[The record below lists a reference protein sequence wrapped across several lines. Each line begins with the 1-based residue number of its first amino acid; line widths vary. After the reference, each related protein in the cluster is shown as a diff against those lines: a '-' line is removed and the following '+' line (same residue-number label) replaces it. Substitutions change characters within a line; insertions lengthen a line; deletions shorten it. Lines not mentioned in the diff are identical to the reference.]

1 MPKAVSFVV
10 PAYNESRYIE
20 ACISSIIKSCE
31 DQLITFQIIV
41 VDNGSDDSTAEIAGK
56 FPIEVYSITRNAVA
70 FARNY
75 GVTKAK
81 HPIIAFIDGDV
92 EITSEWASCLSAKYD
107 HFLESPRFITG
118 HQCIVPETGSWI
130 EQHWFKNIKD
140 QLLGGANIITSR
152 QAFDDVGGFDESLK
166 TGEDYDF
173 CQRYIQQGIDYSTD
187 PEFKAI
193 HLGFPHTLKG
203 FLKREYWHG
212 EGDFKSFAHFRRS
225 LVAII
230 AVVYLVLLITLVI
243 LALTGYWM
251 CAFIPLAALAILNLL
266 ITLKRFS
273 QCPAKSILVNYFLNF
288 CYFLAR
294 IGSFFRMLKNRA
306 LSY

>member
-20 ACISSIIKSCE
+20 ACIGSIIESCE
-31 DQLITFQIIV
+31 DQSISFQIIV

-56 FPIEVYSITRNAVA
+56 LPIEVYSIARNSVA
-70 FARNY
+70 SARNY

-92 EITSEWASCLSAKYD
+92 EITSEWASCLSAKYN
-107 HFLESPRFITG
+107 HYLESPRFITG

-173 CQRYIQQGIDYSTD
+173 CQRYIQQGMDYSTD

-212 EGDFKSFAHFRRS
+212 EGDFKSFARFRSS

-230 AVVYLVLLITLVI
+230 AVVYLILLV
-243 LALTGYWM
+243 ALFISAITGYWIF
-251 CAFIPLAALAILNLL
+251 AFSTLATLASLNLL

-273 QCPAKSILVNYFLNF
+273 QCPMKSILVNYFLNF
-288 CYFLAR
+288 SYFLAR
-294 IGSFFRMLKNRA
+294 IGSLFRALKNRKTKF
-306 LSY
+306 

>member
-10 PAYNESRYIE
+10 PAYNESCYIE
-20 ACISSIIKSCE
+20 ACIRSILRSFA
-31 DQLITFQIIV
+31 DQFISFQIIV
-41 VDNGSDDSTAEIAGK
+41 VDNGSDDSTAEIART
-56 FPIEVYSITRNAVA
+56 FPIEVFSIARNSVA

-75 GVTKAK
+75 GAKKAK

-92 EITSEWASCLSAKYD
+92 EITDEWASCLSAKYND
-107 HFLESPRFITG
+107 FLESPGFITG

-152 QAFDDVGGFDESLK
+152 QAFDDIGGFDESLK

-173 CQRYIQQGIDYSTD
+173 CQRYIQQGMDYSTD

-212 EGDFKSFAHFRRS
+212 EGDFKSFARFRRS
-225 LVAII
+225 IVAII
-230 AVVYLVLLITLVI
+230 AVTY
-243 LALTGYWM
+243 LALLVALFLSALMEYWRI
-251 CAFIPLAALAILNLL
+251 ASSILVALAALNLA

-273 QCPAKSILVNYFLNF
+273 QCPVRTILVNYFLNF

-294 IGSFFRMLKNRA
+294 IGSLFRMLKNRA
-306 LSY
+306 LAY

>member
-20 ACISSIIKSCE
+20 ACIRSILRSCE
-31 DQLITFQIIV
+31 DQLISCQIIV
-41 VDNGSDDSTAEIAGK
+41 VDNGSDDITAEIARS
-56 FPIEVYSITRNAVA
+56 FPIEVFSIDRNSVA

-75 GVTKAK
+75 GVQKAK

-92 EITSEWASCLSAKYD
+92 EITGEWASCLSAKYNE
-107 HFLESPRFITG
+107 FLESPGFITG

-130 EQHWFKNIKD
+130 EQHWFKNLKD

-152 QAFDDVGGFDESLK
+152 QAFYDIGGFDESLK

-173 CQRYIQQGIDYSTD
+173 CNRYIQQGMNYSTD
-187 PEFKAI
+187 PEFRAI
-193 HLGFPHTLKG
+193 HLGFPHTFKG
-203 FLKREYWHG
+203 FLRRECWHG
-212 EGDFKSFAHFRRS
+212 EGDFKSFARFRTS
-225 LVAII
+225 PVAII
-230 AVVYLVLLITLVI
+230 AMIYFALLIAFSLLALMGCWIAAFSTLV
-243 LALTGYWM
+243 A
-251 CAFIPLAALAILNLL
+251 LAALNLL

-273 QCPAKSILVNYFLNF
+273 QCSARSIIVNYFLNF

-294 IGSFFRMLKNRA
+294 IVSLFRALKNRGLA
-306 LSY
+306 Y